1 MNTWTTEMRLP
12 AMPERV
18 LELLTEPEA
27 IAQWAPIPF
36 ELVDTD
42 GGRLRAGTR
51 ARVRGGLA
59 GRQLEFEVEIREAHD
74 RRLALVATGPISID
88 AQYDLSPADGGSAL
102 RASVS
107 VGGRGLLGGLLA
119 PRRRGAAGRRRL
131 ARLGR
136 PDRDQLAIP
145 VTAGAAIPVT
155 AGAAI
160 PVTAGA

>member
-1 MNTWTTEMRLP
+1 
-12 AMPERV
+12 MPERV

-42 GGRLRAGTR
+42 GSRLRTGTR

-119 PRRRGAAGRRRL
+119 RAAEALLAAGALRASV
-131 ARLGR
+131 ARIG
-136 PDRDQLAIP
+136 DQLAIP